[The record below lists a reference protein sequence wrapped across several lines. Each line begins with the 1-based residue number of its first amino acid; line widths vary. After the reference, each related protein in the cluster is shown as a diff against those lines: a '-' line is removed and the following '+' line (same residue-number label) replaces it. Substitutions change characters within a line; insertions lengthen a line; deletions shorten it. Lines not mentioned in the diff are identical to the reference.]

1 MDIYTIGSGEIVY
14 EVLKAVA
21 MCLNGGSGT
30 LQALLRMGGFTGAF
44 IVYYMILYGNIE
56 QIIKTW
62 GIPVLLITNMLFVPT
77 TSVWVKD
84 TITKY
89 HYKIDH
95 VPYGLALFASQT
107 SRLSKAI
114 TEIVEQ
120 NFAPVDDLKY
130 QKNGMMFG
138 SDILEQAKTFRI
150 QNQDFRENIRNFVGQ
165 CVKYD
170 IMLNQKYS
178 IDDLRNTSDIWGLVS
193 SNPSKN
199 RGIFWIPISGKAP
212 STFVTCAQAVEKFNQ
227 AWKIELDHSFSL
239 LGRKF
244 FSGRF
249 VGNSDSNSEKFRMN
263 PGTESALKAEI
274 KGNLQSITSYLGEM
288 ATNAEETLR
297 QALLINAISDS
308 ASENSK
314 AAGNAI
320 TYAET
325 RAWQQQNNTFDTIGR
340 LATKLLPIMK
350 AVIEALAYAC
360 FIFVI
365 PLCMIPQ
372 GYKFLINWIAVLAW
386 LQVWPPMYAIL
397 NCIMNIAARAA
408 TLSEIGTAGGLTI
421 ANCIG
426 VSEANSEMKLLAGYL
441 AMSIP
446 FICIAIVQGVG
457 SFVHLAGQMTGA
469 STSSA
474 GTAAGEISTGNFS
487 FGNVSMRNQQ
497 LDNLSHLQRNYSSSI
512 SAGGHTLDTGAMQIR
527 NDASGFKV
535 VNRGVSSGINSFS
548 SNMTELEELRKGW
561 TYAEEQALNA
571 ENSLNKAQIVSE
583 SETVSMAHTLSSMTA
598 QDIASRYNLSTQEAE
613 RVHQAAQIVNQAY
626 AGKNNTDATTAGA
639 SIAAEASI
647 GGGRVGIGASMGAN
661 STNATNSGSSKQA
674 SDSKEL
680 AKSKEILESFSK
692 DVASSNRNDEVT
704 QLARNHSTTLSQV
717 ADYSERKSRWE
728 KEARSS
734 QESYNRARSRVF
746 SEGSNMRQIMMDIAD
761 KEDVSAQAAAEIMD
775 SFAPEDLKK
784 RETWIEK
791 AKAQMGMQSLQS
803 QGREIQNRKGFDKEN
818 AMNAIENEFNQSKEQ
833 AKTSMTVH
841 DQKMNEKKSALAQSI
856 GQTQNFADSKIK
868 DTTSEIAQ
876 KKEEIRNDTKPITK
890 VVKEREEKGA
900 VRSMIDTSKNA
911 IIDAYESIRNEG
923 LKNLKKREQ
932 K

>member
-1 MDIYTIGSGEIVY
+1 MDIYTIGGGEIVY

-77 TSVWVKD
+77 TSVWVQD

-89 HYKIDH
+89 HYKIDR

-107 SRLSKAI
+107 SRLSKAV

-138 SDILEQAKTFRI
+138 SDILEKAKTFRI

-193 SNPSKN
+193 SNPSRN

-227 AWKIELDHSFSL
+227 AWRAELDHSFSL

-249 VGNSDSNSEKFRMN
+249 VGNSGSNSEKFQMN

-274 KGNLQSITSYLGEM
+274 KGNLQNITSYLGDI

-297 QALLINAISDS
+297 QALLINAILDS

-325 RAWQQQNNTFDTIGR
+325 RALQQQNNTFDTIGR

-535 VNRGVSSGINSFS
+535 VNRGVSSGIS
-548 SNMTELEELRKGW
+548 SLSSSMTELEELRKGW

-571 ENSLNKAQIVSE
+571 ENSLNKAQTVSE

-598 QDIASRYNLSTQEAE
+598 QDIASRYNFSIQEGE
-613 RVHQAAQIVNQAY
+613 RLHQAAQIVNQAY
-626 AGKNNTDATTAGA
+626 AGKNNTDATTAG
-639 SIAAEASI
+639 ISI
-647 GGGRVGIGASMGAN
+647 GGGGLGIGASMGAN

-674 SDSKEL
+674 SNSKEL
-680 AKSKEILESFSK
+680 AKSKEILDSFSK

-717 ADYSERKSRWE
+717 ADYSKRKSYWE
-728 KEARSS
+728 KEASS
-734 QESYNRARSRVF
+734 YQESYNKASSRVF

-761 KEDVSAQAAAEIMD
+761 KEGVSAQEAARIID
-775 SFAPEDLKK
+775 SFALEDLKK
-784 RETWIEK
+784 REAWVEK

-803 QGREIQNRKGFDKEN
+803 QGREIQNRKGFNKEN
-818 AMNAIENEFNQSKEQ
+818 SVNTMEKEFDQSREE
-833 AKTSMTVH
+833 AKTTMTIH
-841 DQKMNEKKSALAQSI
+841 DQKMNEKKNALAQSI
-856 GQTQNFADSKIK
+856 GQTQNLADSKIK

-876 KKEEIRNDTKPITK
+876 KKEEIKNDTKPITK
-890 VVKEREEKGA
+890 VVREREGKVA
-900 VRSMIDTSKNA
+900 VRSVIDTSKNA
-911 IIDAYESIRNEG
+911 ISDFDESIRNEG